1 MNNAKCKIAG
11 IGVKNGV
18 KMAFCVTKCIDLT
31 DDIIKI
37 LSIFFSYNKKLEQ
50 EKSFLKHIV
59 KIQNILK
66 LWKLKN
72 VTIEGRIVVFK
83 SLAISKII
91 HLEVVT
97 ELPTLTIN
105 YLTKIQIEFVWK
117 WENLKIKNSTLCN
130 DYEND
135 GQKSLDIFS
144 KVVSLQCSWIKRLF
158 DNNFHQWKVI
168 PL

>member
-1 MNNAKCKIAG
+1 MNR
-11 IGVKNGV
+11 V
-18 KMAFCVTKCIDLT
+18 
-31 DDIIKI
+31 
-37 LSIFFSYNKKLEQ
+37 
-50 EKSFLKHIV
+50 V

-72 VTIEGRIVVFK
+72 VTTEGRIVAFK

-91 HLEVVT
+91 HLDVVT

-135 GQKSLDIFS
+135 GLKSLDIFS